1 MHLIVD
7 SGSTKTIWC
16 LVDKDQLIQEITT
29 TGMNPY
35 ISSGE
40 MIQAI
45 VELEVVSQLLHA
57 PDAIYFYGAGCSTI
71 EHQSLITHSLRR
83 INNLAHIEVHHDLLA
98 VARALCQH
106 QSGIAVILG
115 TGSNSCLYNGK
126 DIIKNTPSLG
136 YILGDEGSGSFI
148 GKTFLADLFYN
159 NVPSEIK
166 SSFKENYPYDLNYY
180 LNKIY
185 KEPNANAFLASFCTW
200 LSNHREN
207 DYVHQL
213 LINSFALFIDKHI
226 VPYGK
231 EITNTIFSNG
241 SIAFFFMNEW
251 KEVILQKGYVV
262 GNMEQNPISGLI
274 KYHHHG

>member
-1 MHLIVD
+1 MQLIVD

-16 LVDKDQLIQEITT
+16 LVDNGVLVQEIST

-35 ISSGE
+35 ISSSE

-45 VELEVVSQLLHA
+45 VELEVVSQLSHS

-71 EHQSLITHSLRR
+71 EHQSLIKQSLRR
-83 INNLAHIEVHHDLLA
+83 INNTAQIEVHHDLLA

-106 QSGIAVILG
+106 QVGIVVILG

-148 GKTFLADLFYN
+148 GKTFLADLFYDV
-159 NVPSEIK
+159 VPSEIK
-166 SSFKENYPYDLNYY
+166 TAFVENYPNELNYY

-200 LSNHREN
+200 LSNHRSN
-207 DYVHQL
+207 DYLHQL
-213 LINSFALFIDKHI
+213 IINAFSLFIDKHI
-226 VPYGK
+226 DPYGI
-231 EITNTIFSNG
+231 ELTNTINSNG
-241 SIAFFFMNEW
+241 SIAYFFENEW
-251 KEVILQKGYVV
+251 KEVILQKGYKV

-274 KYHHHG
+274 KYHHG

>member
-35 ISSGE
+35 ISSSE

-45 VELEVVSQLLHA
+45 VELEVVSQLMHV
-57 PDAIYFYGAGCSTI
+57 PEAIFFYGAGCSTI

-83 INNLAHIEVHHDLLA
+83 INNVAHVEVHHDLLA

-106 QSGIAVILG
+106 QNGIAVILG
-115 TGSNSCLYNGK
+115 TGSNSCLYDGK

-159 NVPSEIK
+159 NVPAEIK
-166 SSFKENYPYDLNYY
+166 SAFKENYTYDLNYY

-200 LSNHREN
+200 LSNHREHE
-207 DYVHQL
+207 YVHQL
-213 LINSFALFIDKHI
+213 LLNSFSLFIDKHI
-226 VPYGK
+226 APYGK
-231 EITNTIFSNG
+231 KLSNTICSNG

-251 KEVILQKGYVV
+251 KEVILQKGYNV